1 MKWFTRQ
8 IRPGFLAC
16 ALLVWLFGVFVSLF
30 WLELMYPNLAPV
42 PAAIW
47 IGGFV
52 CLWAIGLIKNKDV
65 RAYVDSWPKP
75 GDKEVSNEEIEM
87 YRMLGEDT
95 VIYYYNDMGEMVGRL
110 YCKTGM
116 KCDGGFPF

>member
-1 MKWFTRQ
+1 MRWFTRQ

-47 IGGFV
+47 ISGLV
-52 CLWAIGLIKNKDV
+52 CLWTIGLIKKRDV
-65 RAYVDSWPKP
+65 RAYVDSWPEP
-75 GDKEVSNEEIEM
+75 GDKEVSSEEIEM

-95 VIYYYNDMGEMVGRL
+95 VIYYYNDMHEMTGRL